1 MPVWDAGR
9 GPVCPGGEQGVRY
22 GRFAPVSV
30 VRGDDGATA
39 CPRAGTGRVAVRVWF
54 SVCRIGA
61 VSGLACFFRGVE
73 VFQTGFSAF
82 VEQPV
87 DGCETFTFF
96 RGQAALGFDRQIE
109 YESDDFSGIDDECQM
124 IDVQWIG

>member
-1 MPVWDAGR
+1 MSGWGTGCSIRAVCAGI
-9 GPVCPGGEQGVRY
+9 GVRC
-22 GRFAPVSV
+22 
-30 VRGDDGATA
+30 DDGATA

-73 VFQTGFSAF
+73 VFQTGFRAF

-96 RGQAALGFDRQIE
+96 RGQAALSFDRQIE